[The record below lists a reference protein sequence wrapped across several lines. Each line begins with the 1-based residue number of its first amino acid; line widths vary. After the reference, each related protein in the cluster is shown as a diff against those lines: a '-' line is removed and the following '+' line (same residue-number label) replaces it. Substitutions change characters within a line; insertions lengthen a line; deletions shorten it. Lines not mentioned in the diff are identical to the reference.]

1 MELRL
6 SEYARKRQQ
15 QRGFST
21 LSLQIL
27 SQFAREK
34 NVAGNAAFLFLGRK
48 EAMKAAREFK
58 RCLQALDKVR
68 GSSMVIDD
76 GQILTLKKV

>member
-6 SEYARKRQQ
+6 TEHARKRQQ

-34 NVAGNAAFLFLGRK
+34 HVAGNATLLFLGRR
-48 EAMKAAREFK
+48 EAMRAAMEF
-58 RCLQALDKVR
+58 RRVLQTLDKIT
-68 GSSMVIDD
+68 GSSMIMDN